1 MPTTKR
7 PEQSDDDEVSLP
19 PTRGATIQD
28 RIAAFE
34 MLDGMKDKT
43 QAEKMMRLRLI
54 GFSNSEISGMLQVS
68 AAGVSQGLYEQ
79 RQKTAGKRRG
89 PRKPKAAPAT
99 E

>member
-7 PEQSDDDEVSLP
+7 PEPNDEEDVTLP

-34 MLDGMKDKT
+34 MLDAMMDKT
-43 QAEKMMRLRLI
+43 QAEKMMRLRLV

-68 AAGVSQGLYEQ
+68 PAGVSQGLYEQ
-79 RQKTAGKRRG
+79 RQKAAGKKHR
-89 PRKPKAAPAT
+89 PRKPRAPSAG
-99 E
+99 